1 MPSKWVE
8 HVKNYASKNNMKYG
22 EAMGNAECKR
32 EYHESKGS
40 MEGGKFKLGK
50 TFKKI
55 NTKVK
60 DAVVSKQAGQYL
72 NTVKKAG
79 QVAKTGLN
87 YVKKSG
93 LAEYVPGGEELV
105 DAGIEGVKYQ
115 NRGINSLQDKRRQL
129 IEKRQERAARGGSFK
144 ASMRGGSFKSFDGG
158 SFKSH
163 DGGSFNI
170 QGGSLHMNDKY
181 EAVYGNTN
189 GIDRFAQP
197 FYPNPNNSKSRAI
210 TMFGR

>member
-50 TFKKI
+50 TLKKI

-60 DAVVSKQAGQYL
+60 DAVVSKEAGQYL

-144 ASMRGGSFKSFDGG
+144 SFDAGSFKSFDGG
-158 SFKSH
+158 SF
-163 DGGSFNI
+163 NI
-170 QGGSLHMNDKY
+170 QGGALHMNDKY

-189 GIDRFAQP
+189 GIDRFAQS
-197 FYPNPNNSKSRAI
+197 FYPNPNDSKSRAI

>member
-50 TFKKI
+50 TLKKI

-144 ASMRGGSFKSFDGG
+144 SFDAGSFKSFDGG
-158 SFKSH
+158 SF
-163 DGGSFNI
+163 NI
-170 QGGSLHMNDKY
+170 QGGALRMNDKY
-181 EAVYGNTN
+181 EAVYGNSN
-189 GIDRFAQP
+189 GIDRFSQS
-197 FYPNPNNSKSRAI
+197 FYPNPNDSKSRAI

>member
-50 TFKKI
+50 TLKKI

-144 ASMRGGSFKSFDGG
+144 SFDAGSFKSFDGG
-158 SFKSH
+158 SF
-163 DGGSFNI
+163 NI
-170 QGGSLHMNDKY
+170 QGGALHMNDKY

-189 GIDRFAQP
+189 GIDRFAQS
-197 FYPNPNNSKSRAI
+197 FYPNPNDSKSRAI

>member
-22 EAMGNAECKR
+22 EAMGNAQCKR
-32 EYHESKGS
+32 EYHESKGAE
-40 MEGGKFKLGK
+40 MVEGGKFKLGK
-50 TFKKI
+50 TLKKI

-93 LAEYVPGGEELV
+93 LAEYVPGGEALV

-144 ASMRGGSFKSFDGG
+144 SFDA
-158 SFKSH
+158 
-163 DGGSFNI
+163 GSFNI

-189 GIDRFAQP
+189 GIDRFAQS
-197 FYPNPNNSKSRAI
+197 FYPNPNDSKSRSVS
-210 TMFGR
+210 MFGMR

>member
-1 MPSKWVE
+1 MGSQWIE
-8 HVKNYASKNNMKYG
+8 HVKRYSAKHGKKYG
-22 EAMGNAECKR
+22 ECLGDAQCKR
-32 EYHESKGS
+32 EYHESKGAE
-40 MEGGKFKLGK
+40 MVEGGKFKLGK
-50 TFKKI
+50 TLKKI

-144 ASMRGGSFKSFDGG
+144 SFDAGSFKSF
-158 SFKSH
+158 

-189 GIDRFAQP
+189 GIDRFAQS
-197 FYPNPNNSKSRAI
+197 FYPNPNDSKSRAI

>member
-1 MPSKWVE
+1 MGSQWIE
-8 HVKNYASKNNMKYG
+8 HVKRFSAKHGKKYG
-22 EAMGNAECKR
+22 ECLGDAQCKR
-32 EYHESKGS
+32 EYHESKGAE
-40 MEGGKFKLGK
+40 MVEGGKFKLGK
-50 TFKKI
+50 TLKKI

-129 IEKRQERAARGGSFK
+129 IEKRQERAARGGSFSSMK
-144 ASMRGGSFKSFDGG
+144 AGSFKSFDGG
-158 SFKSH
+158 SFKFH
-163 DGGSFNI
+163 GGAINDI
-170 QGGSLHMNDKY
+170 NDKY
-181 EAVYGNTN
+181 DAVYGNTN
-189 GIDRFAQP
+189 GLSKYHQA
-197 FYPNPNNSKSRAI
+197 FYPNTHDTKSLKEA
-210 TMFGR
+210 MFGK

>member
-1 MPSKWVE
+1 MGSQWIE
-8 HVKNYASKNNMKYG
+8 HVKRYSAKHGKKYG
-22 EAMGNAECKR
+22 ECLGDAQCKR
-32 EYHESKGS
+32 EYHESKGAE
-40 MEGGKFKLGK
+40 MVEGGKFKLGK
-50 TFKKI
+50 TLKKI

-93 LAEYVPGGEELV
+93 LAEYVPGGEALV

-144 ASMRGGSFKSFDGG
+144 SFDAGSFKSFDGG
-158 SFKSH
+158 SF
-163 DGGSFNI
+163 NI
-170 QGGSLHMNDKY
+170 QGGALHMNDKY

-189 GIDRFAQP
+189 GIDRFAQS
-197 FYPNPNNSKSRAI
+197 FYPNPNDSKSRSVS
-210 TMFGR
+210 MFGMR

>member
-22 EAMGNAECKR
+22 EAMGNAQCKR
-32 EYHESKGS
+32 EYHESKGAE
-40 MEGGKFKLGK
+40 MVEGGKFKLGK
-50 TFKKI
+50 TLKKI

-60 DAVVSKQAGQYL
+60 DAVVSKEAGQYL

-105 DAGIEGVKYQ
+105 DAGIQGVKYQ

-129 IEKRQERAARGGSFK
+129 IEKRQERAARGGSFN

-158 SFKSH
+158 SF
-163 DGGSFNI
+163 NI
-170 QGGSLHMNDKY
+170 QGGALHMNDKY

-189 GIDRFAQP
+189 GIDRFAQS
-197 FYPNPNNSKSRAI
+197 FYPNPNDSKSRSVS
-210 TMFGR
+210 MFGMR

>member
-50 TFKKI
+50 TLKKI

-129 IEKRQERAARGGSFK
+129 IEKRQERAARGGSFSSMK
-144 ASMRGGSFKSFDGG
+144 AGSFKSFDAGSFKSFDGG
-158 SFKSH
+158 SF
-163 DGGSFNI
+163 NI
-170 QGGSLHMNDKY
+170 QGGALHMNDKY

-189 GIDRFAQP
+189 GIDRFAQS
-197 FYPNPNNSKSRAI
+197 FYPNPNDSKSRSI
-210 TMFGR
+210 SMFGR

>member
-1 MPSKWVE
+1 MGSQWIE
-8 HVKNYASKNNMKYG
+8 HVKRFSAKHGKKYG
-22 EAMGNAECKR
+22 ECLGDAQCKK
-32 EYHESKGS
+32 EYHESKGAE
-40 MEGGKFKLGK
+40 MVEGGKFKLGK
-50 TFKKI
+50 TLKKI

-144 ASMRGGSFKSFDGG
+144 SFDAGSFKSFDGG
-158 SFKSH
+158 SF
-163 DGGSFNI
+163 NI
-170 QGGSLHMNDKY
+170 QGGALHMNDKY

-189 GIDRFAQP
+189 GIDRFAQS
-197 FYPNPNNSKSRAI
+197 FYPNPNDSKSRAI

>member
-22 EAMGNAECKR
+22 EAMGNAQCKK

-72 NTVKKAG
+72 STVKKAG

-93 LAEYVPGGEELV
+93 LAEYVPGGEALV

-144 ASMRGGSFKSFDGG
+144 SFDAGSFKSFDGG
-158 SFKSH
+158 SF
-163 DGGSFNI
+163 NI
-170 QGGSLHMNDKY
+170 QGGALHMNDKY

-189 GIDRFAQP
+189 GIDRFAQS
-197 FYPNPNNSKSRAI
+197 FYPNPNDSKSRSVS
-210 TMFGR
+210 MFGMR

>member
-50 TFKKI
+50 TLKKI

-144 ASMRGGSFKSFDGG
+144 SFDAGSFKSFDGG
-158 SFKSH
+158 SF
-163 DGGSFNI
+163 NI
-170 QGGSLHMNDKY
+170 QGGALHMNDKY

-189 GIDRFAQP
+189 GIDRFSQS
-197 FYPNPNNSKSRAI
+197 FYPNPNDSKSRSI
-210 TMFGR
+210 SMFGR

>member
-40 MEGGKFKLGK
+40 MEGGKFRLGK
-50 TFKKI
+50 TLKKI

-144 ASMRGGSFKSFDGG
+144 SFDAGSFKSFDGG
-158 SFKSH
+158 SF
-163 DGGSFNI
+163 NI
-170 QGGSLHMNDKY
+170 QGGALHMNDKY

-189 GIDRFAQP
+189 GIDRFAQS
-197 FYPNPNNSKSRAI
+197 FYPNPNDSKSRAI

>member
-50 TFKKI
+50 TLKKI

-144 ASMRGGSFKSFDGG
+144 SFNAGSFKSFDGG
-158 SFKSH
+158 SF
-163 DGGSFNI
+163 NI
-170 QGGSLHMNDKY
+170 QGGALHMNDKY

-189 GIDRFAQP
+189 GIDRFSQS
-197 FYPNPNNSKSRAI
+197 FYPNPNDSKSRAI

>member
-1 MPSKWVE
+1 MGSQWIE
-8 HVKNYASKNNMKYG
+8 HVKRYSAKHGKKYG
-22 EAMGNAECKR
+22 ECLGDAQCKR
-32 EYHESKGS
+32 EYHESKGAE
-40 MEGGKFKLGK
+40 MVEGGKFKLGK
-50 TFKKI
+50 TLKKI

-93 LAEYVPGGEELV
+93 LAEYVPGGEALV

-144 ASMRGGSFKSFDGG
+144 SFDGGSFKSFDGG
-158 SFKSH
+158 SF
-163 DGGSFNI
+163 NI
-170 QGGSLHMNDKY
+170 QGGALRMNDKY

-189 GIDRFAQP
+189 GIDRFAQS
-197 FYPNPNNSKSRAI
+197 FYPNPNDSKSRSVS
-210 TMFGR
+210 MFGMR

>member
-1 MPSKWVE
+1 MGSQWIE
-8 HVKNYASKNNMKYG
+8 HVKRYSAKHGKKYG
-22 EAMGNAECKR
+22 ECLGDAQCKR
-32 EYHESKGS
+32 EYHESKGAE
-40 MEGGKFKLGK
+40 MVEGGKFRLGK
-50 TFKKI
+50 TLKKI

-60 DAVVSKQAGQYL
+60 DAVVSKEAGQYL

-93 LAEYVPGGEELV
+93 LAEYVPGGEELL

-129 IEKRQERAARGGSFK
+129 IEKRQERAARGGSFSSIK
-144 ASMRGGSFKSFDGG
+144 AGSFKSF
-158 SFKSH
+158 

-170 QGGSLHMNDKY
+170 QGGSLNMNDKY

-189 GIDRFAQP
+189 GIDRFAQS
-197 FYPNPNNSKSRAI
+197 FYPNPNDSKSRSVS
-210 TMFGR
+210 MFGMR

>member
-50 TFKKI
+50 TLKKI

-60 DAVVSKQAGQYL
+60 DAVVSKEAGQYL

-144 ASMRGGSFKSFDGG
+144 SFDAGTFKSF
-158 SFKSH
+158 

-170 QGGSLHMNDKY
+170 QGGALHMNDKY

-189 GIDRFAQP
+189 GIDRFAQS
-197 FYPNPNNSKSRAI
+197 FYPNPNDSKSRAI

>member
-1 MPSKWVE
+1 
-8 HVKNYASKNNMKYG
+8 
-22 EAMGNAECKR
+22 
-32 EYHESKGS
+32 
-40 MEGGKFKLGK
+40 
-50 TFKKI
+50 
-55 NTKVK
+55 
-60 DAVVSKQAGQYL
+60 
-72 NTVKKAG
+72 VKKAG

-144 ASMRGGSFKSFDGG
+144 SFDAGSFKSF
-158 SFKSH
+158 

-189 GIDRFAQP
+189 GIDRFAQS
-197 FYPNPNNSKSRAI
+197 FYPNPNDSKSRAI

>member
-1 MPSKWVE
+1 MGSQWIE
-8 HVKNYASKNNMKYG
+8 HVKRYSAKHGKKYG
-22 EAMGNAECKR
+22 ECLGDAQCKR
-32 EYHESKGS
+32 EYHESKGAE
-40 MEGGKFKLGK
+40 MVEGGKFKLGK
-50 TFKKI
+50 TLKKI

-60 DAVVSKQAGQYL
+60 DAVVSKEAGQYL

-93 LAEYVPGGEELV
+93 LAEYVPGGEALV

-144 ASMRGGSFKSFDGG
+144 SFDGGSFKSFDGG
-158 SFKSH
+158 SF
-163 DGGSFNI
+163 NI
-170 QGGSLHMNDKY
+170 QGGALHMNDKY

-189 GIDRFAQP
+189 GIDRFAQS
-197 FYPNPNNSKSRAI
+197 FYPNPNDSKSRSVS
-210 TMFGR
+210 MFGMR

>member
-22 EAMGNAECKR
+22 EAMGNAQCKR
-32 EYHESKGS
+32 EYHESKGAE
-40 MEGGKFKLGK
+40 MVEGGKFRLGK
-50 TFKKI
+50 TLKKI

-115 NRGINSLQDKRRQL
+115 NRGINSLQDKRRKL
-129 IEKRQERAARGGSFK
+129 IEKRQERAMRGGSFK
-144 ASMRGGSFKSFDGG
+144 ASMRGGSFKSYDGG
-158 SFKSH
+158 SFKFH
-163 DGGSFNI
+163 GGAINDT
-170 QGGSLHMNDKY
+170 NDKY
-181 EAVYGNTN
+181 DAVYGNTN
-189 GIDRFAQP
+189 GLSKYHQVF
-197 FYPNPNNSKSRAI
+197 FPNTHDTKSMREQ
-210 TMFGR
+210 MFGVK